1 MVAESNYYGVWLVY
15 ILASLGF
22 LSVYWRLTRF
32 PHWPILKHNLRCLM
46 IALVFTPWYANSDE
60 VTLAPALMII
70 ALDAITKGLG
80 EASGALAPMLLAL
93 LVAELFAL
101 VLFFLEKGRATDRTA

>member
-22 LSVYWRLTRF
+22 LSVYWRFTRL
-32 PHWPILKHNLRCLM
+32 PRWPILRHSLRCLM
-46 IALVFTPWYANSDE
+46 IALVFTPWYANSDKG
-60 VTLAPALMII
+60 TLAPALMII

-80 EASGALAPMLLAL
+80 EASRALAPMLLAL
-93 LVAELFAL
+93 LGAELFAL
-101 VLFFLEKGRATDRTA
+101 VLFFLKKRKASDMTA

>member
-22 LSVYWRLTRF
+22 LSVYWRFTRLSR
-32 PHWPILKHNLRCLM
+32 WPILKHSLRCLM
-46 IALVFTPWYANSDE
+46 IALVFTPWYANSDKG
-60 VTLAPALMII
+60 TLAPALMII

-80 EASGALAPMLLAL
+80 EASRALAPMLLAL
-93 LVAELFAL
+93 LVAEFFAL
-101 VLFFLEKGRATDRTA
+101 VLFFLEKGRASDMTA

>member
-22 LSVYWRLTRF
+22 LSVYWRFTCLPR
-32 PHWPILKHNLRCLM
+32 WPILKHSLRCLM
-46 IALVFTPWYANSDE
+46 IALVFTPWYANSDQG
-60 VTLAPALMII
+60 TLAPALMII

-80 EASGALAPMLLAL
+80 EASRALAPMLLAL
-93 LVAELFAL
+93 VGAELFAL
-101 VLFFLEKGRATDRTA
+101 VLFFLEKGRASDMTA